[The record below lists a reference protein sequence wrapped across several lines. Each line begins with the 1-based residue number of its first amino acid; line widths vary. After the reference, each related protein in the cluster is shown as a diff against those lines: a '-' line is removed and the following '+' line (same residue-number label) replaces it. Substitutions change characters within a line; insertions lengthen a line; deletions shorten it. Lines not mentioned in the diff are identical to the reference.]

1 MNQKDVDDIFEKGQ
15 KAVER
20 YRANKINII
29 FPKIQNKIHYH
40 YKIASYLQN
49 FDFNNKIGDSSYI
62 VHGNFDNITLLKKF
76 LTEKYEIAE
85 ALEKTKRECY
95 YIIDRHVSENRIILF
110 YGNEEQTFEKAVIQK
125 NLYVK
130 GIVHIIEGKIVGKI
144 TKKEI
149 VEIILKVDRFYG
161 KILLKIYN
169 SIPH

>member
-1 MNQKDVDDIFEKGQ
+1 MNQRDIDDIFEKGQ

-20 YRANKINII
+20 YHANKINII
-29 FPKIQNKIHYH
+29 FPKIQNRIHYH

-49 FDFNNKIGDSSYI
+49 FDLKNKIGDSSYI

-95 YIIDRHVSENRIILF
+95 YIIDRHASENRIILF
-110 YGNEEQTFEKAVIQK
+110 YGNEQETFEKAVIQK
-125 NLYVK
+125 NLYTK
-130 GIVHIIEGKIVGKI
+130 GIVHIIEGKIVGNI

-149 VEIILKVDRFYG
+149 VEIILKFDREYG

-169 SIPH
+169 STPH